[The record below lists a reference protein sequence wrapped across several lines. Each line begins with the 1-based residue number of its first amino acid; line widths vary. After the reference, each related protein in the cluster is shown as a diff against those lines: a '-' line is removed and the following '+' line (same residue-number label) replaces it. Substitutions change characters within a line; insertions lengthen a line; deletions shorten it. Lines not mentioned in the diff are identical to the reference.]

1 VLTGVLAAVVAA
13 AVVALLVAVGLAVL
27 YGITVVP
34 FLLTVDLAERRGCS
48 TGRWAGWSLV
58 AVLLALAL
66 VAVGLLSGR
75 RACCSCPRWA
85 WRSCRWPCW
94 RCGRRRSAAARG
106 GTSRPSE
113 PATSC

>member
-1 VLTGVLAAVVAA
+1 MLTGVLAAVVAA

-27 YGITVVP
+27 YAITVVP

-66 VAVGLLSGR
+66 VAGGVLSG
-75 RACCSCPRWA
+75 APRLLLVPA
-85 WRSCRWPCW
+85 VGVAFVPLAVLAL
-94 RCGRRRSAAARG
+94 RSATLG
-106 GTSRPSE
+106 GRAGRHESPV
-113 PATSC
+113 